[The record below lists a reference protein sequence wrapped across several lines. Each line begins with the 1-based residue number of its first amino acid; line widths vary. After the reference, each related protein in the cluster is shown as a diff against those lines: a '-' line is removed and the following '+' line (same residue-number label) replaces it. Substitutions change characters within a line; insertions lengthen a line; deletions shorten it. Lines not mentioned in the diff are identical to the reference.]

1 MRAPQDAA
9 RANRRRRLSRRGRI
23 VLATVLVALAV
34 LFFSLR
40 GIARVYTDYLWFN
53 SLGLGS
59 VWSGLLASRLL
70 LGLLFTVGFFI
81 LLWVNLWV
89 ADRVAPRFRPSG
101 PEEELLE
108 RYFEVVGRRTG
119 LVRSA
124 VSVIFALIAGA
135 GVAQQWN
142 DWLLFT
148 NRVDF
153 EQKDPLFGLDIGFY
167 VFQLPFLSFL
177 VSWLFAAF
185 VIILIITTVAHYLN
199 GGIRVQTPGQ
209 RVTPQVKAH
218 LSVLLAVLALVKA
231 GGYLLQRY
239 ELTVSGGAFV
249 TGAGYTAVKAQL
261 PAIMLLLFISVFSC
275 GLFLYNIRRRGWV
288 LPVLAVGL
296 WAFVAVVAGSA
307 YPWFVQ
313 RFRVEP
319 AESTREAPYIERNLA
334 ATRQAY
340 GLAAAE
346 VRDFTA
352 TAELEADVIRDDPG
366 VKSTLDNLRLL
377 DPEIVDETFQTRQ
390 ADFGWLRFPSELDV
404 DRYQIDGK
412 ETSVIIGAREL
423 DGDALPQRSWEAEK
437 LIYTHGYGV
446 AVAPATD
453 LTPTGEPEYFV
464 GDVPP
469 RIDPS
474 LELDVPLEQPRLY
487 FSENL
492 SGYAIVDTNRDE
504 VAFQDDA
511 FNYDGKGGVGIGSYL
526 RRIAFALRFQDINPV
541 ISSYISDESKIL
553 FERGVR
559 ERVEKVAPFLKFDS
573 DPYPVV
579 YNGRIVYIVD
589 AYTTSNR
596 YPYAE
601 RFPGLSA
608 ASGLTGEFNYVRNS
622 VKAVVDGYD
631 GTVSLYLTPGVGDGG
646 RVDPIAQAYAKA
658 FPDLFKGFDEMPDE
672 LKAHLRHPED
682 LFRVQTTL
690 YGRYY
695 IDEPGAFYEG
705 SQRWVVS
712 QRTPR
717 EINAATTVARAA
729 SLPGQPLAPPVEER
743 IRTQYVEMALPG
755 EAQGEF
761 VALRTFVPVSE
772 DDQKRELTAF
782 MAGRPDGSLI
792 VYRTT
797 SSDVQGPSFVSS
809 LVLSSPDV
817 SERVA
822 LLNQQGS
829 RVELG
834 NLLPVPAGDA
844 LLWVM
849 PLYVSAAGTAAVPQV
864 KEVVVVHNQQVE
876 MAPTLNEALQEVLDN
891 GSGGQATAPGG
902 QPPPPTT
909 TPPGPTTTTTP
920 LNGGGTTTTPPPGS
934 QDVAELARRAEQLFV
949 EADQA
954 LRSGDLATYGSK
966 VDEARELVSQ
976 IARAVGAAGTPTQA
990 GSA

>member
-9 RANRRRRLSRRGRI
+9 RAKRRRRLSKRGRI
-23 VLATVLVALAV
+23 LLVAVLVALTV

-40 GIARVYTDYLWFN
+40 GIARVYTDYLWFE
-53 SLGLGS
+53 SLGFGS
-59 VWSGLLASRLL
+59 VWSGLIASRLL
-70 LGLLFTVGFFI
+70 LGLLFTVGFFV

-108 RYFEVVGRRTG
+108 RYFEVVGRRSG
-119 LVRSA
+119 LVRGA
-124 VSVIFALIAGA
+124 VCLVFALIAGA

-142 DWLLFT
+142 DWILFT

-185 VIILIITTVAHYLN
+185 VIILIVTTVAHYLN

-231 GGYLLQRY
+231 AGYLLQRF
-239 ELTVSGGAFV
+239 ELTVSDKAFV

-296 WAFVAVVAGSA
+296 WAFVALVAGSA

-319 AESTREAPYIERNLA
+319 AESTREAAYIQRNIA
-334 ATRQAY
+334 ATREAY
-340 GLAAAE
+340 GLAGVE
-346 VRDFTA
+346 VRDFSA
-352 TAELEADVIRDDPG
+352 TGELDAASLMEDEGA
-366 VKSTLDNLRLL
+366 SETLSNLRLL
-377 DPEIVDETFQTRQ
+377 DPEIVDDSFQRSE
-390 ADFGWLRFPSELDV
+390 ADFGWLRFPTELDV
-404 DRYQIDGK
+404 DRYSVDGK
-412 ETSVIIGAREL
+412 ETSVLIGAREL
-423 DGDALPQRSWEAEK
+423 DGDSLPLSQRGSWEAEK

-446 AVAPATD
+446 AVAPTAE
-453 LTPTGEPEYFV
+453 LTPTGEPSYRV
-464 GDVPP
+464 GGVPP
-469 RIDPS
+469 TVDAGMS
-474 LELDVPLEQPRLY
+474 VGLEQPRLY

-504 VAFQDDA
+504 VAFPDDA
-511 FNYDGKGGVGIGSYL
+511 FRYDGEGGVGIGSYL
-526 RRIAFALRFQDINPV
+526 RRAAFALRFQDVNPL
-541 ISSYISDESKIL
+541 ISSYITGDSKIL

-559 ERVEKVAPFLKFDS
+559 DRLEKVAPFLKFDS
-573 DPYPVV
+573 DPYPVIHD
-579 YNGRIVYIVD
+579 GRIVYMVD

-601 RFPGLSA
+601 RFPGLGGTA
-608 ASGLTGEFNYVRNS
+608 GLGGEFNYVRNS
-622 VKAVVDGYD
+622 VKAVVDAYD
-631 GTVSLYLTPGVGDGG
+631 GHVTLYLTPEAGDGG

-658 FPDLFKGFDEMPDE
+658 FPELFESYEDMPDE
-672 LKAHLRHPED
+672 LKAHQRHPTD

-717 EINAATTVARAA
+717 EINAATTGTRPAT
-729 SLPGQPLAPPVEER
+729 LPGQPVEPLVEER
-743 IRTQYVEMALPG
+743 IRPQYLEMALPG
-755 EAQGEF
+755 EDEADF
-761 VALRTFVPVSE
+761 LNVRSFVPISE

-782 MAGRPDGSLI
+782 MAARPDGSLV

-797 SSDVQGPSFVSS
+797 GSDVEGPSFVSS
-809 LVLSSPDV
+809 IVMSSPEV
-817 SERVA
+817 SLEIS

-834 NLLPVPAGDA
+834 NMLAVPVDDA

-849 PLYVSAAGTAAVPQV
+849 PIYVSAAGSTSFPQV
-864 KEVVVVHNQQVE
+864 KQVVAVHKQHVE
-876 MAPTLNEALQEVLDN
+876 MAPTVDQALRQILGVEE
-891 GSGGQATAPGG
+891 GEPPGTSPEG
-902 QPPPPTT
+902 EPPPTT
-909 TPPGPTTTTTP
+909 TPGGP
-920 LNGGGTTTTPPPGS
+920 TTTPPPPGATTTVPPTGP
-934 QDVAELARRAEQLFV
+934 DEVGDLAARAQELFV
-949 EADQA
+949 EADRA
-954 LRSGDLATYGSK
+954 LRAGDLAGYQAK
-966 VDEARELVSQ
+966 VREAQDLVGR
-976 IARAVGAAGTPTQA
+976 IATALAPGNQP